1 TNSADHAARM
11 RLMSLH
17 GMSRDAW
24 KRFKSDGSWYY
35 EIVASGFKYNLTDIA
50 SAIGI
55 HQLRK
60 ADFLHQQR
68 ARVAAGYGRLLS
80 DIEEL
85 ELPVEQPNRLHSWH
99 LYAIRLK
106 LGRLQIDRAEFIAEL
121 KRRGIGAS
129 VHWMPLHM
137 HPHYSET
144 YGYESEDLSVAASI
158 FDS

>member
-1 TNSADHAARM
+1 
-11 RLMSLH
+11 
-17 GMSRDAW
+17 
-24 KRFKSDGSWYY
+24 
-35 EIVASGFKYNLTDIA
+35 
-50 SAIGI
+50 
-55 HQLRK
+55 
-60 ADFLHQQR
+60 
-68 ARVAAGYGRLLS
+68 LLS

-137 HPHYSET
+137 HPYYGET
-144 YGYESEDLSVAASI
+144 YGYESEDLPVAASI
-158 FDS
+158 FDSLVSLPIFPGMTEDQLTAISDAVHEIISKNLKMTQKTHA